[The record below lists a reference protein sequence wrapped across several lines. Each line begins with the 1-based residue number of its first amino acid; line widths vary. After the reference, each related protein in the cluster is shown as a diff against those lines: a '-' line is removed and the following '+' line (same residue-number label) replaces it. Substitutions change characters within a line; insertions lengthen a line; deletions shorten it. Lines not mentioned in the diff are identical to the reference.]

1 MSTYVHRIVQVK
13 VSDKWE
19 TVKIY
24 ADYNKREHYY
34 FDDDSN
40 TAEEKKSFHIASL
53 PKINDNLTPL
63 ENINNYCDNLVSLRA
78 ELYDRFSSQTWDDT
92 CPKKE
97 EWQYNHCWATLDQLE
112 SWESELTNKFFEEM
126 KDAYSNTKLEQI
138 LAILKNEEYNPT
150 DSYWNQVDEIK
161 EDYFCDIFVLSNM
174 IHTAYIIAEQIYEIY
189 NTNNIRILFYYD

>member
-1 MSTYVHRIVQVK
+1 MSTYVHRIIQVR

-19 TVKIY
+19 TAKVYTEDHK
-24 ADYNKREHYY
+24 
-34 FDDDSN
+34 
-40 TAEEKKSFHIASL
+40 
-53 PKINDNLTPL
+53 
-63 ENINNYCDNLVSLRA
+63 NINNYSDNLIGLRY
-78 ELYDRFSSQTWDDT
+78 ELQNRFRDQLWDDS

-97 EWQYNHCWATLDQLE
+97 DWQYNHCWATLDQLE
-112 SWESELTNKFFEEM
+112 AWESELTNKFFEEM

-161 EDYFCDIFVLSNM
+161 EDYFWDIFVLSNM
-174 IHTAYIIAEQIYEIY
+174 IHTAYIVAEQIYEIY

>member
-1 MSTYVHRIVQVK
+1 MSTYVHRIIQVR

-19 TVKIY
+19 TAKVYTEDHK
-24 ADYNKREHYY
+24 
-34 FDDDSN
+34 
-40 TAEEKKSFHIASL
+40 
-53 PKINDNLTPL
+53 
-63 ENINNYCDNLVSLRA
+63 NINNYSDNLIGLRY
-78 ELYDRFSSQTWDDT
+78 ELQNRFRDQLWDDS

-97 EWQYNHCWATLDQLE
+97 DWQYNHCWATLDQLE
-112 SWESELTNKFFEEM
+112 AWESELTNKFFEEM

-161 EDYFCDIFVLSNM
+161 EDYFWDIFVLSNM
-174 IHTAYIIAEQIYEIY
+174 IHTAYIVAKQIYDIY

>member
-40 TAEEKKSFHIASL
+40 TAEEKKALHIASL
-53 PKINDNLTPL
+53 PKINDIPL
-63 ENINNYCDNLVSLRA
+63 ENINDYCDNLVWLRYSLFN
-78 ELYDRFSSQTWDDT
+78 RFSSQTWDDT

-97 EWQYNHCWATLDQLE
+97 GYQYNHCWATLDQLE

-161 EDYFCDIFVLSNM
+161 EDYFWDIFVLSNM
-174 IHTAYIIAEQIYEIY
+174 IHTAYIVAKQIYDIY

>member
-40 TAEEKKSFHIASL
+40 TAEEKKALHIASL
-53 PKINDNLTPL
+53 PKINDIPL
-63 ENINNYCDNLVSLRA
+63 ENINDYCDNLVGLR
-78 ELYDRFSSQTWDDT
+78 YDLFNRFSSQTWDDT
-92 CPKKE
+92 CHKKE
-97 EWQYNHCWATLDQLE
+97 GYQYNHCWATLDQLE

-161 EDYFCDIFVLSNM
+161 EDYFWDIFVLSNM
-174 IHTAYIIAEQIYEIY
+174 IHTAYIVAKQIYDIY